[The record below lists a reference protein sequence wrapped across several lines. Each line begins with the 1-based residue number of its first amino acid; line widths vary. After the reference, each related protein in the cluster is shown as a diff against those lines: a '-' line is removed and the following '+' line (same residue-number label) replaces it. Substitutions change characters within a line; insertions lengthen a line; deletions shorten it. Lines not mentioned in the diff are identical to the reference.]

1 MGMSKNLGTL
11 VALYKS
17 DSKIAITA

>member
-1 MGMSKNLGTL
+1 MSKNVGTL